1 VTSSSGCPDGS
12 SSAPLRLPWV
22 VEVTRG
28 AVVESEQRVSL
39 VVLEPDGREAL
50 RAGPVTTPMLPR
62 SALKPA
68 QALAVLEALGGDE
81 GVDAGLDDRELALAT
96 GSHSGEPEHLAVAA
110 GLLARHGLGADALQ
124 CPPARPLGLAADHAW
139 GARAPERLAMN
150 CSGKHAA
157 MLAACV
163 VRGWSLEDHLDPAH
177 PVQRRVRATL
187 ERVAGPVQG
196 VTVDGCGAPAFALD
210 LVAVARLGRH
220 LADAAP
226 GTPGHRVAAA
236 MRAHP
241 ALVAGTDRL
250 DTVLMDLLRGS
261 LSKVG
266 AEGVLLAVLPDGAA
280 LALAVVDG
288 AARAVGPVLLEV
300 LRRRGITP
308 PDGLLAV
315 AAPPVRGGG
324 HPIGVH
330 RVRS

>member
-1 VTSSSGCPDGS
+1 VTADPE
-12 SSAPLRLPWV
+12 PWT

-28 AVVESEQRVSL
+28 DLVESEHRVAL
-39 VVLEPDGREAL
+39 VVLGPDGREAL
-50 RAGPVTTPMLPR
+50 RAGTVETPMLPR

-68 QALAVLEALGGDE
+68 QALAVLEAGAD
-81 GVDAGLDDRELALAT
+81 LDDRELALAA
-96 GSHSGEPEHLAVAA
+96 GSHSGEPAHLAVAA
-110 GLLARHGLGADALQ
+110 GLLARHGLGEDDLR
-124 CPPARPLGLAADHAW
+124 CPPARPLGPAADHAW
-139 GARAPERLAMN
+139 GDRPPARLAMN

-157 MLAACV
+157 MLVACRA
-163 VRGWSLEDHLDPAH
+163 RGWPLDGHLAPEH
-177 PVQRRVRATL
+177 PLQRHIRSTL
-187 ERVAGPVQG
+187 ERVAGPVRA
-196 VTVDGCGAPAFALD
+196 VTVDGCGAPAFAVD

-220 LADAAP
+220 LAAGDP
-226 GTPGHRVAAA
+226 GTAEHRLAAA

-241 ALVAGTDRL
+241 GLVAGTDRL
-250 DTVLMDLLRGS
+250 DTVAMTELPGT

-288 AARAVGPVLLEV
+288 GARAVGPVLLEV
-300 LRRRGITP
+300 LRRRGLTAP
-308 PDGLLAV
+308 PALLAV